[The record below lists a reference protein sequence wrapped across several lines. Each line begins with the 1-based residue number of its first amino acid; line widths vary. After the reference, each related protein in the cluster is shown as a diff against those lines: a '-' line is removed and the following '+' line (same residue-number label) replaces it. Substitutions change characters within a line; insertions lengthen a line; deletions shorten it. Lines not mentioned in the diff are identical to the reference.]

1 MRLVLVNVAAWAVV
15 HVAIGYGAHRLPV
28 ARFAGDAWLYR
39 IRRFED
45 GGRFYAR
52 TLRIGR
58 WKSLLPEAGAFFA
71 GGFAKRT
78 LGPADPAR
86 LARFVAET
94 RRAELAHWLMLA
106 AGAAFFAWNPWP
118 VALANLAYAVAANVP
133 CVAAQRY
140 NRVRLLRVLART
152 TKPTTAP

>member
-1 MRLVLVNVAAWAVV
+1 MRLVVANVAAWAVV
-15 HVAIGYGAHRLPV
+15 HVVIGYAAHRLPV
-28 ARFAGDAWLYR
+28 ARFAGDGWLYR
-39 IRRFED
+39 SRRFED

-58 WKSLLPEAGAFFA
+58 WKSLLPEAGAFFG
-71 GGFAKRT
+71 GGFSKRT
-78 LGPADPAR
+78 LGPTGPVR

-106 AGAAFFAWNPWP
+106 TGPAFFSWNPWP
-118 VALANLAYAVAANVP
+118 VGLANLAYAFAVNAP

-140 NRVRLLRVLART
+140 NRARLLRVLART
-152 TKPTTAP
+152 TKPTAAP